1 MKIFPNYPKSF
12 TIAITAMM
20 IALVTIATYAI
31 QLYIPVTGGYFNIGE
46 VFIYI
51 SAIIFGPIIGGISG
65 GVGASL
71 ADFLSPYAIYGP
83 GTLVIKFLEG
93 FVIGLLSYNLNYE
106 KYKKYWKYLGIGMG
120 ILLGALIST
129 IGVAFYSETW
139 EIGVINIG
147 FINITVGSIFW
158 IVLGVIV
165 AVLMIVAS
173 LKLSPKSSYHSIIL
187 LIGGSII
194 VIGYF
199 LYEYFILYNIL
210 GIELLAIAEIPLNIG
225 QVIIG
230 IIVAVPVVKIIQ
242 KSMPS
247 LENNYNNVTSAHK

>member
-1 MKIFPNYPKSF
+1 
-12 TIAITAMM
+12 MM
-20 IALVTIATYAI
+20 TALVSIATYAI
-31 QLYIPVTGGYFNIGE
+31 QLYIPATGGYFNIGE

-51 SAIIFGPIIGGISG
+51 AAIIFGPIIGGVSG
-65 GVGASL
+65 GLGAAL
-71 ADFLSPYAIYGP
+71 ADFLGPYAIFGP

-120 ILLGALIST
+120 ILLGALISI
-129 IGVAFYSETW
+129 IGVSVYSETW
-139 EIGVINIG
+139 EIGIINIG
-147 FINITVGSIFW
+147 FINVTIGSIFW
-158 IVLGVIV
+158 IVLGIV
-165 AVLMIVAS
+165 AATLMIVAS
-173 LKLSPKSSYHSIIL
+173 LKLSPKSSYHSILL

-225 QVIIG
+225 QVVIG
-230 IIVAVPVVKIIQ
+230 IIVAVPIIKIIQ
-242 KSMPS
+242 KSIPS
-247 LENNYNNVTSAHK
+247 LENNYNNVTDAHK